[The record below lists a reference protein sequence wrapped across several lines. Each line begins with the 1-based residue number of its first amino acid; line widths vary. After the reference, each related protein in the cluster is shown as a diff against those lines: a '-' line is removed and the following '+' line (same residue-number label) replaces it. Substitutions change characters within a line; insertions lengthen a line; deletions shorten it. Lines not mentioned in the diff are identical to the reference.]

1 MAESIPGILAVNEP
15 IAPLVPVVFDSPHS
29 GAEYPDD
36 FGAIMP
42 LTGLKVTED
51 AFVDRLYAA
60 APEKGAVLVAA
71 LFPRCYIDPNRS
83 PGDLDPGMLDGPWPE
98 PLEPS
103 EKTLRLGSGL
113 IWRTCYPDNPIYDR
127 KLTVAE
133 VRRRIETFYKPYHAA
148 VAEAIEATQRRFSQV
163 WHVNCHSM
171 PSFSTAKSPEGPGK
185 ERPEFVLG
193 DRDGTTAAPEFTNL
207 VRETLTG
214 FGYQVTV
221 NDPYKGAELVRA
233 YSDPTAGRHSLQ
245 IEIKRALY
253 MDEAT
258 IRPNAGFEGLRVNI
272 TRLIEVI
279 CDYAVS
285 KTRN

>member
-1 MAESIPGILAVNEP
+1 MAISIPGVLAVNEP
-15 IAPLVPVVFDSPHS
+15 TGPIVPVVFDSPHS
-29 GAEYPDD
+29 GVDYPDD
-36 FGAIMP
+36 FGSIMP
-42 LTGLKVTED
+42 LTGLRVTED

-83 PGDLDPGMLDGPWPE
+83 SDDLDPDLLDGPWPE

-103 EKTLRLGSGL
+103 EKTVRLGSGL
-113 IWRTCYPDNPIYDR
+113 IWRTCYPDSPIYDR

-133 VRRRIETFYKPYHAA
+133 VRRRIDTFYKPYHAA
-148 VAEAIEATQRRFSQV
+148 VAEAIEAAQRRFSRV

-171 PSFSTAKSPEGPGK
+171 PSFSTAKSPEGPGT

-193 DRDGTTAAPEFTNL
+193 DRDGTTAAPEFTAL
-207 VRETLTG
+207 VRETLSD
-214 FGYQVTV
+214 FGYEVAV

-233 YSDPTAGRHSLQ
+233 YSNPAAGRHSLQ

-253 MDEAT
+253 MDETT
-258 IRPNAGFEGLRVNI
+258 IQPNAGFEALRTNI

-279 CDYAVS
+279 RDYAAS
-285 KTRN
+285 KT

>member
-1 MAESIPGILAVNEP
+1 MAKSIPGVLAVNEP
-15 IAPLVPVVFDSPHS
+15 NASIVPVVFDSPHS
-29 GAEYPDD
+29 GTEYPDD
-36 FGAIMP
+36 FGSIMSSES
-42 LTGLKVTED
+42 LRVTED
-51 AFVDRLYAA
+51 AFVDRLYGR
-60 APEKGAVLVAA
+60 APEKGAVLLAA

-83 PGDLDPGMLDGPWPE
+83 PDDLDPAALDGPWPE

-127 KLTVAE
+127 KLSVAE
-133 VRRRIETFYKPYHAA
+133 VRRRIEIFYKPYHAA
-148 VAEAIEATQRRFSQV
+148 VTEAIEATQRRFSQV

-193 DRDGTTAAPEFTNL
+193 DRDGTTAAPEFTAL

-214 FGYQVTV
+214 FGYEVAV

-233 YSDPTAGRHSLQ
+233 YSDPAAGRHSLQ

-253 MDEAT
+253 MDETT
-258 IRPNAGFEGLRVNI
+258 IQPNAGFEALRTNI
-272 TRLIEVI
+272 TRMIEVI
-279 CDYAVS
+279 GDYAAS
-285 KTRN
+285 KT

>member
-1 MAESIPGILAVNEP
+1 MAKPIPGVLKVSKPRGP
-15 IAPLVPVVFDSPHS
+15 IVPVIFDSPHS
-29 GAEYPDD
+29 GNEYADD
-36 FGAIMP
+36 FGTILP
-42 LTGLKVTED
+42 LNGLRVTED

-60 APEKGAVLVAA
+60 APEKGAVLLAA

-83 PGDLDPGMLDGPWPE
+83 PVDLDPDLLDGPWPE

-113 IWRTCYPDNPIYDR
+113 VWRTCYPDIPMYDR

-133 VRRRIETFYKPYHAA
+133 VRRRVDTFYKPYHAA
-148 VAEAIEATQRRFSQV
+148 VAGAIDAAHRQFSQA

-193 DRDGTTAAPEFTNL
+193 DRDGTTASPEFTAL
-207 VRETLTG
+207 VGETLSG
-214 FGYQVTV
+214 FGYQVTI

-233 YSDPTAGRHSLQ
+233 YSNPSAGRHSLQ

-253 MDEAT
+253 MDETA
-258 IRPNAGFEGLRVNI
+258 IRPNAGFEALRVNI

-279 CDYAVS
+279 CEYAAS
-285 KTRN
+285 KT